1 MNSKMTPIELARQT
15 LMQLSKNQIPPTP
28 ENFRRVYDEIA
39 GVDSVDHA
47 AVLNKTLKKVLHE
60 IGKDN
65 PKYLAVAQEIT
76 TLVEQHDASKLEDKL
91 RLLLKPEVKQVDET
105 NWARL
110 LRYLLKQLETNH
122 AGLTISQKKEG
133 LNRVIINFS
142 HEPNQLGQKIHALVA
157 SWGAEQPTIQTATAA
172 DAEVVNSAA
181 SPSASQVALHLVNQ
195 ANGADE
201 NPIRLAIAW
210 RDMLIRTISLIVLP
224 QFADVPAAVK
234 RIEGMIQ
241 QARESQTIED
251 VNQLGE
257 ALKSTLLRA
266 EMQHDSQH
274 RMQEALVQMLRLL
287 VSSMGELTVDDKWLH
302 GQLAIVQEIIAKP
315 LNIDSVYNAE
325 SSLKEL
331 ILKQS
336 SIKPGLIEAKDTI
349 KNMIS
354 TFMSGLAEITEST
367 GTYQA
372 QINRYQEQI
381 TATDDMRQ
389 LNAILK
395 NLVGDIGVM
404 NATAQKSHDG
414 FQETQKKVD
423 EAEKKISELTMK
435 LEYISEVAHQD
446 FLTGALNRRGMD
458 EAINIEF
465 ERADRHRTPLSLAMI
480 DIDHFKKINDTM
492 GHSTGD
498 EALAH
503 LAKVVKSV
511 LRSTDVLARYGG
523 EEFVVILPGSKQD
536 DAVKVIA
543 GVQRELTKKF
553 FLHNNERVLMTFSA
567 GVSERMPG
575 ESVDAVLPRADAAL
589 YAAKQSGRNRVIGA
603 ITPEPITQQSEETAN
618 YQITSG

>member
-1 MNSKMTPIELARQT
+1 MPPIELARQT
-15 LMQLSKNQIPPTP
+15 LMQLAKSQTPPTP
-28 ENFRRVYDEIA
+28 ENYHRVYDEIA
-39 GVDSVDHA
+39 GVASADHSVI
-47 AVLNKTLKKVLHE
+47 LNKTLKKVLYDM
-60 IGKDN
+60 GKDS
-65 PKYLAVAQEIT
+65 PKYLAVAQEIN
-76 TLVEQHDASKLEDKL
+76 TLVVQHDATKLEDKL
-91 RLLLKPEVKQVDET
+91 RLLLQPELKQVDET

-110 LRYLLKQLETNH
+110 LRYLFKQLETNH
-122 AGLTISQKKEG
+122 AGLTMSQKKEG

-157 SWGAEQPTIQTATAA
+157 SWGEAQSAIQTVASEDLEIVSSVPNSSAT
-172 DAEVVNSAA
+172 
-181 SPSASQVALHLVNQ
+181 QVIPHFGNQ

-201 NPIRLAIAW
+201 SSLKLAMAW

-224 QFADVPAAVK
+224 QFAGMPVAVK
-234 RIEGMIQ
+234 RIEAMIQ
-241 QARESQTIED
+241 QARESQTIAD
-251 VNQLGE
+251 VNQLCE

-287 VSSMGELTVDDKWLH
+287 VSSMGELTIEDKWLH
-302 GQLAIVQEIIAKP
+302 GQLAIIQEIIAKP
-315 LNIDSVYNAE
+315 LDIDSVYNAE

-336 SIKPGLIEAKDTI
+336 SIKPGLIQAKDTI
-349 KNMIS
+349 KNMMS
-354 TFMSGLAEITEST
+354 TFVSGLAEITEST
-367 GTYQA
+367 GTYQTN
-372 QINRYQEQI
+372 INRYQDQI
-381 TATDDMRQ
+381 TATDDMKQ
-389 LNAILK
+389 LNAILQ

-404 NATAQKSHDG
+404 NAAAQKSHDG

-423 EAEKKISELTMK
+423 EAEKQISELTMK

-458 EAINIEF
+458 EAISIEF
-465 ERADRHRTPLSLAMI
+465 ERADRHNTPLSLAMI

-498 EALAH
+498 VALAH

-536 DAVKVIA
+536 DAVKVIT

-567 GVSERMPG
+567 GVSERMTG

-603 ITPEPITQQSEETAN
+603 TTPEPISRQFEETAN
-618 YQITSG
+618 HQSQ

>member
-1 MNSKMTPIELARQT
+1 MTPIELARQT
-15 LMQLSKNQIPPTP
+15 LMQLAKNQIPPTP
-28 ENFRRVYDEIA
+28 ENFHRVYDEIS
-39 GVDSVDHA
+39 GVASADHSVT
-47 AVLNKTLKKVLHE
+47 LNKTLKKVLHE
-60 IGKDN
+60 MGKDN
-65 PKYLAVAQEIT
+65 PKYLAAAQEVNA
-76 TLVEQHDASKLEDKL
+76 LVEQHDATKLEGKL
-91 RLLLKPEVKQVDET
+91 RLLLQPEVKEADET

-157 SWGAEQPTIQTATAA
+157 SWGEAQSAIQTVASE
-172 DAEVVNSAA
+172 DSGVVNSVPN
-181 SPSASQVALHLVNQ
+181 PSATQVTSQFNNQ
-195 ANGADE
+195 ANDADE
-201 NPIRLAIAW
+201 NPFGLAMAW
-210 RDMLIRTISLIVLP
+210 RDMLVRTIRLIVLP
-224 QFADVPAAVK
+224 QFADVPVAIS
-234 RIEGMIQ
+234 RIEEMIQ
-241 QARESQTIED
+241 QAQESHSIEE
-251 VNQLGE
+251 VNQLSE

-266 EMQHDSQH
+266 EMQHDSQR

-287 VSSMGELTVDDKWLH
+287 VSSMGELTIEDKWLH
-302 GQLAIVQEIIAKP
+302 GQLAIVQEIISQP

-336 SIKPGLIEAKDTI
+336 SIKPGLMAAKDTI
-349 KNMIS
+349 KNMMS
-354 TFMSGLAEITEST
+354 TFVSGLAEITEST

-372 QINRYQEQI
+372 NINRYQDQI
-381 TATDDMRQ
+381 TATDDMKQ
-389 LNAILK
+389 LNAILQ

-404 NATAQKSHDG
+404 NAAAQKSHDG

-423 EAEKKISELTMK
+423 EAEKQISELTMK

-458 EAINIEF
+458 EAIHIEF
-465 ERADRHRTPLSLAMI
+465 ERADRHHTPLSLAMI

-498 EALAH
+498 VALAH

-523 EEFVVILPGSKQD
+523 EEFVVILPGTKQD
-536 DAVKVIA
+536 DAVKVIT

-567 GVSERMPG
+567 GVSERMAG

-589 YAAKQSGRNRVIGA
+589 YVAKQTGRNRVIGA
-603 ITPEPITQQSEETAN
+603 TTPEPITQQFEETAN
-618 YQITSG
+618 HHVS